1 MRADDL
7 TRESLGL
14 IGAKLRDRGWS
25 RVSRTAGQFEQA
37 VSEQI
42 TARLDFAVAK
52 YDRPVRAKVTPYVG
66 VAHKQVEEVR
76 RQVFGRSSY
85 TINMQIQ
92 QLMQDRDAERRWM
105 FTDLGS
111 EGTATRVVADSLEYG
126 WPFIERFNNLHDI
139 IVGLEGTNRGKR
151 MVMSHSLTIAYC
163 LEGRLDDAIR
173 EFAPD
178 VDFLKENPAFP
189 GLDYVRR
196 MIDMFHLPVTV

>member
-7 TRESLGL
+7 TRKSLVL

-25 RVSRTAGQFEQA
+25 RVSGTSGQFEQA

-42 TARLDFAVAK
+42 TARLDFAVAT
-52 YDRPVRAKVTPYVG
+52 YDRPVRAKVTPYAG

-76 RQVFGRSSY
+76 LQIFGRSSY

-92 QLMQDRDAERRWM
+92 QLMQKPDAERRWL
-105 FTDLGS
+105 FTDLDG
-111 EGTATRVVADSLEYG
+111 EVTATRVVADSLEYG

-139 IVGLEGTNRGKR
+139 IAGLEGINRGKR

-196 MIDMFHLPVTV
+196 MIDMFHLPVTA